1 MSIVLHTGRPGTG
14 KTYNLTKDVLKA
26 LDSGNI
32 VYSNYKIFWE
42 GKKGKRFNWKRFR
55 IEQYEYPE
63 SNLRYWN
70 KLSDLFDVEEG
81 IIAMDEA
88 HIYMRSRNW
97 EKLPE
102 EMERKLS
109 QHRKDGLHIWGSV
122 QAVGRI
128 DVIFRELV
136 DYWYVYTNN
145 IFWFTRW
152 EFGIDQDKNK
162 KFPLTKRWILKRKKI
177 YEMYNTLE
185 KIQVGK

>member
-14 KTYNLTKDVLKA
+14 KTYNLTRDILKA
-26 LDSGNI
+26 LDKGYI

-42 GKKGKRFNWKRFR
+42 GFEGKKFNFLKLRFEKVS
-55 IEQYEYPE
+55 YPK

-128 DVIFRELV
+128 DIIFRELV
-136 DYWYVYTNN
+136 DFWYVYTNGP
-145 IFWFTRW
+145 FWFTRW
-152 EFGIDQDKNK
+152 EFDIDQDKNK
-162 KFPLTKRWILKRKKI
+162 KYPLSKRWIFKSKKI
-177 YEMYNTLE
+177 YAMYDTLE
-185 KIQVGK
+185 KIEVGK